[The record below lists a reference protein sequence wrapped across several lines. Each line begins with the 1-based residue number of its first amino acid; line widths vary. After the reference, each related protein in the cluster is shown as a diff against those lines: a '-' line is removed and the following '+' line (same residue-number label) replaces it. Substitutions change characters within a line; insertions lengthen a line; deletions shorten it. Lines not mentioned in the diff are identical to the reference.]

1 MQMQCSYCLF
11 FNLTDQHFQHV
22 NKMGC
27 GGEDEESGADDDFE
41 IDDIDDSLYRAA
53 LGTRP
58 ELPSD
63 LELDEEDYAQVLS
76 VFYASTEMDP
86 DKRPSAEA
94 VLRSLDESSKE
105 SAPTKS
111 KNEEM

>member
-1 MQMQCSYCLF
+1 
-11 FNLTDQHFQHV
+11 
-22 NKMGC
+22 MGC
-27 GGEDEESGADDDFE
+27 GEEDEDSEENEDDDDFE
-41 IDDIDDSLYRAA
+41 IDDSLYRAA

-63 LELDEEDYAQVLS
+63 LSIDDEEDYAPVLS

-94 VLRSLDESSKE
+94 ILRSLD
-105 SAPTKS
+105 KS
-111 KNEEM
+111 ETEGI

>member
-1 MQMQCSYCLF
+1 
-11 FNLTDQHFQHV
+11 
-22 NKMGC
+22 MGC

-111 KNEEM
+111 KNVEM